1 MAGHAVRDIAERS
14 CVAESTVRTHV
25 KSILAKLDVSSQV
38 AAVGAAYNAHWR
50 PPVGST
56 WN

>member
-1 MAGHAVRDIAERS
+1 
-14 CVAESTVRTHV
+14 V